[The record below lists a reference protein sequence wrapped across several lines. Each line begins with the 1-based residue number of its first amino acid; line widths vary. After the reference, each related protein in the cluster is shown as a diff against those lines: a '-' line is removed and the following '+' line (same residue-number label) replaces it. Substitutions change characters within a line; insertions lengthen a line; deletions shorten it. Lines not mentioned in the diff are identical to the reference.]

1 MPSDFDFAA
10 AGRLST
16 QLNQLASKL
25 HNLVDLRD
33 RQRRSLL
40 GNPGSINWQGAKR
53 EKYDEDFGRQQ
64 SALKRL
70 AEAACP
76 PSRRWTTP
84 SPTRTRHRRHITTT
98 P

>member
-40 GNPGSINWQGAKR
+40 GNLGSINWQGAKR

-70 AEAACP
+70 AEAAL
-76 PSRRWTTP
+76 SAKQKVDDA
-84 SPTRTRHRRHITTT
+84 ITHAHQAQKAHH
-98 P
+98 